1 MAQTVQHGPYF
12 GFTASEIDTELE
24 RYKDAVKKATH
35 GPGGIQSASI
45 NGRSFSYG
53 NGRGWSLE
61 EWQAEIQDAQ
71 AQVDNCV
78 TATSTSTVYAAR

>member
-1 MAQTVQHGPYF
+1 MAQTVQFGPYY
-12 GFTASEIDTELE
+12 GFSAAELDAELE
-24 RYKDAVKKATH
+24 RYKAAVKKASH

-53 NGRGWSLE
+53 NARGWSLD
-61 EWQAEIQDAQ
+61 EWQAEIQDAL
-71 AQVDNCV
+71 AQVDPCV

>member
-1 MAQTVQHGPYF
+1 MAQTVQFGPYY
-12 GFTASEIDTELE
+12 GFTAAELDTELE
-24 RYKDAVKKATH
+24 RYKAAVKKASH

-53 NGRGWSLE
+53 NARGWSLD
-61 EWQAEIQDAQ
+61 EWQAEIQDAL
-71 AQVDNCV
+71 AQVDPCV